1 MRKQLKELKNIDKN
15 ETLKAI
21 DEINKIHDEA
31 NKLLPE
37 FIKLDETL
45 DTVELVCTIT
55 VATNYEFNRFSLALK
70 FIEKIYNYKITL
82 NEAIEDQ
89 TKLKILINKL
99 NNDYNPR
106 SGKKAKEKNRVLE
119 SARKLSDAR
128 DEIINLFEKGSFP
141 YKGNLFK
148 AKEKKNQRN

>member
-55 VATNYEFNRFSLALK
+55 VATNYEFNRFFSC
-70 FIEKIYNYKITL
+70 IKIY
-82 NEAIEDQ
+82 
-89 TKLKILINKL
+89 
-99 NNDYNPR
+99 
-106 SGKKAKEKNRVLE
+106 
-119 SARKLSDAR
+119 
-128 DEIINLFEKGSFP
+128 
-141 YKGNLFK
+141 
-148 AKEKKNQRN
+148 